1 MILTLQAQLAAQQV
15 LIQELRDQ
23 LAKDSNNR
31 GKPRSSDGLKKRR
44 RQSLRQSGQRPR
56 GGQPG
61 HKGRTLT
68 QVAEPHHV
76 ILHTLQDCPHCQTEL
91 TAVVAKGHVKRQ
103 VFDMPPVGIKV
114 TEHKAEVKQCPGCGA
129 CVKEA
134 FPAHVTQ
141 PTQYGPRLKA
151 LACYLYGQQF
161 EDFLAGSFHLTANTI
176 NR

>member
-1 MILTLQAQLAAQQV
+1 M
-15 LIQELRDQ
+15 
-23 LAKDSNNR
+23 
-31 GKPRSSDGLKKRR
+31 
-44 RQSLRQSGQRPR
+44 
-56 GGQPG
+56 
-61 HKGRTLT
+61 T